1 MLLHVNFCQILFIS
15 KCSVFPDFTLRAI
28 VRDKNEHYM
37 RWYPVTAYL
46 CGRATFVKELYCD
59 RFVKIS
65 FYLILEGI
73 ITSNLSVRCAN
84 WRLLKVHRMNT
95 SFVQKILFKAAISGR
110 YSKPCLLL
118 LNHSPSTR
126 GMITSQNVFCFK
138 ACEAQTTL
146 TDNNGTIQSP
156 GYPCEYGGF
165 QYCNWAIRP
174 SGPASSILI
183 EFHQMSLSVYH
194 HYQFFYCR

>member
-84 WRLLKVHRMNT
+84 
-95 SFVQKILFKAAISGR
+95 
-110 YSKPCLLL
+110 
-118 LNHSPSTR
+118 
-126 GMITSQNVFCFK
+126 
-138 ACEAQTTL
+138 
-146 TDNNGTIQSP
+146 
-156 GYPCEYGGF
+156 
-165 QYCNWAIRP
+165 
-174 SGPASSILI
+174 
-183 EFHQMSLSVYH
+183 
-194 HYQFFYCR
+194 

>member
-1 MLLHVNFCQILFIS
+1 MQIRINFCQIFFIAT
-15 KCSVFPDFTLRAI
+15 CSVFPDFASRAI
-28 VRDKNEHYM
+28 VRDKYKHYM
-37 RWYPVTAYL
+37 KWYLVTAFL
-46 CGRATFVKELYCD
+46 CGRAMFVKELYCD

-65 FYLILEGI
+65 FYCILEGI
-73 ITSNLSVRCAN
+73 I
-84 WRLLKVHRMNT
+84 KVHWMNT
-95 SFVQKILFKAAISGR
+95 SFVQKIVFKAAISGR

-126 GMITSQNVFCFK
+126 EMITSQNVFSFK

-183 EFHQMSLSVYH
+183 EFHQMSFSVYH